1 MMTSDCIPHQEREAE
16 RAAAHAKKEAE
27 RAASLEERETEMEAR
42 RATKK
47 AEERSQI
54 RKAEAEERLRKKL
67 CADGFQ
73 LPARTDHSQLAPAVW
88 DALLPQLPKRTG
100 ASAPP
105 GSPVKLREAMPGV
118 PSAAVG
124 DLLFVCD
131 FVRALGPALALPA
144 ECAAAGRLSQ
154 LILTHQHLNRSSAEG
169 AEASATSAEASAEAA
184 TPPMAALVALH
195 RQLLH
200 VLLADSTA
208 GEWWATGTAPT
219 GTAPLRSLGTAPAG
233 TAPVRSLVDPAE
245 KAAEKAAAKLAAA
258 EAKKAEAEAKKA
270 ADALA
275 AEEAATAQAAPRY
288 CPNGHRLQVS
298 ASRDKALKCDGTCC
312 RFIVASGSRHFSC
325 APCDFDVCFRC
336 AVQCCSATP
345 PAS

>member
-88 DALLPQLPKRTG
+88 DAQLPQLPKRTG
-100 ASAPP
+100 ARAPP

-124 DLLFVCD
+124 DLRFVCD
-131 FVRALGPALALPA
+131 FVRALGAALALPA
-144 ECAAAGRLSQ
+144 ECAAAGRLSQLILTHQLSQ

-200 VLLADSTA
+200 VLLA
-208 GEWWATGTAPT
+208 TG
-219 GTAPLRSLGTAPAG
+219 R
-233 TAPVRSLVDPAE
+233 VD
-245 KAAEKAAAKLAAA
+245 AAARVL
-258 EAKKAEAEAKKA
+258 
-270 ADALA
+270 
-275 AEEAATAQAAPRY
+275 
-288 CPNGHRLQVS
+288 
-298 ASRDKALKCDGTCC
+298 RDDCGGGGGSGGDGE
-312 RFIVASGSRHFSC
+312 
-325 APCDFDVCFRC
+325 
-336 AVQCCSATP
+336 
-345 PAS
+345 

>member
-27 RAASLEERETEMEAR
+27 RAASLDERETEMEAR

-154 LILTHQHLNRSSAEG
+154 LILTHQHLNRSSVDG
-169 AEASATSAEASAEAA
+169 AEASATSGEAA
-184 TPPMAALVALH
+184 TPPMAALVSLH

-200 VLLADSTA
+200 VLLHCLPNPPPELRGLGLRGSVRTVKFRNSVPYPASLESPFKHVSQHGPQIRA
-208 GEWWATGTAPT
+208 RPCCLKHVSQHGPHSRAHRRAAPARVC
-219 GTAPLRSLGTAPAG
+219 APLNLNAVDARGAG
-233 TAPVRSLVDPAE
+233 ACV
-245 KAAEKAAAKLAAA
+245 
-258 EAKKAEAEAKKA
+258 
-270 ADALA
+270 
-275 AEEAATAQAAPRY
+275 
-288 CPNGHRLQVS
+288 
-298 ASRDKALKCDGTCC
+298 
-312 RFIVASGSRHFSC
+312 C
-325 APCDFDVCFRC
+325 AIR
-336 AVQCCSATP
+336 
-345 PAS
+345 